1 MLKRCL
7 LMFAASFMLMAGTVH
22 AVSYV
27 NFDEHFTT
35 NFGDP
40 TKPKLSYLRVNVALK
55 VADDNIKT
63 QVRNHTPY
71 LRDVIIR
78 HLVKQQVDTV
88 RTAEAKKQMLDGI
101 LADIQAFL
109 TEEEGEPLV
118 EEALFTEFIVQ
129 E

>member
-1 MLKRCL
+1 MVKRYLGILCMALMLG
-7 LMFAASFMLMAGTVH
+7 AGNSY
-22 AVSYV
+22 AVSFV

-40 TKPKLSYLRVNVALK
+40 EKPKLSYLRVNVALK
-55 VADDNIKT
+55 VDNDTIAT

-71 LRDVIIR
+71 IRDLIIS

-88 RTAEAKKQMLDGI
+88 RTAEAKNQMLQDI
-101 LADIQAFL
+101 LAEIQAFL
-109 TEEEGEPLV
+109 TEEEGDSLV
-118 EEALFTEFIVQ
+118 QEVLFTEFIVQ

>member
-7 LMFAASFMLMAGTVH
+7 LVLAASLFMLAGQAQ

-40 TKPKLSYLRVNVALK
+40 EKPKLSYLRVNVAMK
-55 VADDNIKT
+55 VADDNIAT
-63 QVRNHTPY
+63 RVRNHVPF
-71 LRDVIIR
+71 LRNLIIR
-78 HLVKQQVDTV
+78 HLVRQDVETV
-88 RTAEAKKQMLDGI
+88 RTAEAKSEMLQAI
-101 LADIQAFL
+101 LTEIQTFL
-109 TEEEGEPLV
+109 TEEEGDPLV
-118 EEALFTEFIVQ
+118 EEVLFTEFIVQ

>member
-1 MLKRCL
+1 MLKRCMMFL
-7 LMFAASFMLMAGTVH
+7 AMALMLGVGQANAASFM
-22 AVSYV
+22 
-27 NFDEHFTT
+27 NFDEHFTV

-40 TKPKLSYLRVNVALK
+40 EKPKLSYLRVNVSLK
-55 VADDNIKT
+55 VENDTVAT

-78 HLVKQQVDTV
+78 HLVRQQVDTV
-88 RTAEAKKQMLDGI
+88 RTAEAKEQLLQDI

-109 TEEEGEPLV
+109 TEEEGEQLV
-118 EEALFTEFIVQ
+118 SEALFTEFIVQ